1 MFGASETRYDLR
13 FQALGIPVRI
23 HPFFWVVSFI
33 LGFHD
38 GVANNIPL
46 ALLFVVCAFLS
57 IVVHEFGHGL
67 VAKAQGFRPTEILLY
82 AFGGL
87 CSYHADRQR
96 PGQRLAVLIWGPG
109 AGFVLAGLLMIVY
122 SVAFG
127 LTAEEHLAVVQQF
140 FGRRTDL
147 TSVLDKLGYVFR
159 PDALNLR
166 FEFYWDMLWINI
178 MWGLVNLLPIWP
190 LDGGQITLTV
200 LSQISPY
207 DGRRWMHIVSLV
219 ASALIAI
226 MLYAMTQDLRRCI
239 MFGYVAVINYQML
252 DMIHRAQS
260 MGTYDDDWWRK

>member
-23 HPFFWVVSFI
+23 HPFFWVLSFI
-33 LGFHD
+33 LGFED
-38 GVANNIPL
+38 RRPNNIPL
-46 ALLFVVCAFLS
+46 ALLFMVCAFIS
-57 IVVHEFGHGL
+57 ILVHEFGHGL
-67 VAKAQGFRPTEILLY
+67 VAKAQGFRPSEILLY

-109 AGFVLAGLLMIVY
+109 AGFVLAGLVMLAY
-122 SVAFG
+122 SAAFG
-127 LTAEEHLAVVQQF
+127 LTAEDHLAVVAQF
-140 FGRRTDL
+140 FGRRTDI
-147 TSVLDKLGYVFR
+147 TAIFDKLNIVD
-159 PDALNLR
+159 PHALNLR
-166 FEFYWDMLWINI
+166 LEFYWSMLWINI
-178 MWGLVNLLPIWP
+178 MWGLLNLLPIWP

-200 LSQISPY
+200 LSQVNPY

-226 MLYAMTQDLRRCI
+226 MIFAMTQDLRRCI
-239 MFGYVAVINYQML
+239 MFIYCAVINYQML

-260 MGTYDDDWWRK
+260 MGVYDDDWWRK

>member
-23 HPFFWVVSFI
+23 HPFFWVLSFI
-33 LGFHD
+33 LGFQD
-38 GVANNIPL
+38 GRPNNIPL
-46 ALLFVVCAFLS
+46 ALLFVACAFLS
-57 IVVHEFGHGL
+57 ILVHEFGHGL
-67 VAKAQGFRPTEILLY
+67 VAKAQGFRPSEILLY

-109 AGFVLAGLLMIVY
+109 AGFVLAGLVMLAY

-127 LTAEEHLAVVQQF
+127 LTAEDHLALVAQF
-140 FGRRTDL
+140 FGQKTDL
-147 TSVLDKLGYVFR
+147 TSVFDKLEFTN
-159 PDALNLR
+159 PHALNLR
-166 FEFYWDMLWINI
+166 FEFYWSMLWINI
-178 MWGLVNLLPIWP
+178 MWGLLNLLPIWP

-200 LSQISPY
+200 LSQVNPY

-226 MLYAMTQDLRRCI
+226 MIFAMTQDLRRCI
-239 MFGYVAVINYQML
+239 MFIYCAILNYQML
-252 DMIHRAQS
+252 DMIHRAQT
-260 MGTYDDDWWRK
+260 MGIYDDDWWRK